1 MKSVNKCENQKRGE
15 TVKDCKMVAL
25 VLFAVV
31 ALCVTNA
38 SAQSSGSFNASGTS
52 AACAIGDGG
61 NFSGGAAGEGLLTTT
76 IQTSNGAGVTLLIRP
91 SLVTGLFTETKIS
104 QTVPTESAD
113 VGIEVCLKI
122 DGKTDGIPSSPCVV
136 YDQRFQQISTNLFS
150 AIANIAGGTC
160 VDASG
165 VPCYFDL
172 ILSTL
177 SAHSYDFVAQVPN
190 GSHTLTATWSV
201 IGHGATPGARIAS
214 CVGPGVL
221 TVTQTKVFKQNGTLS
236 F

>member
-1 MKSVNKCENQKRGE
+1 MK
-15 TVKDCKMVAL
+15 DYKMVVM

-31 ALCVTNA
+31 ALSVTNA
-38 SAQSSGSFNASGTS
+38 SAQSSGSFNASGTK
-52 AACAIGDGG
+52 AACTIGDGG
-61 NFSGGAAGEGLLTTT
+61 EFGDSGAGVNLLTTT
-76 IQTSNGAGVTLLIRP
+76 VKTSNGSGVTLLIRP
-91 SLVTGLFTETKIS
+91 SLVTGLFTDTKIS
-104 QTVPTESAD
+104 QSIPTATAD
-113 VGIEVCLKI
+113 VGIQVCLTI
-122 DGKTDGIPSSPCVV
+122 DGKEDGILSSPCVV
-136 YDQRFQQISTNLFS
+136 YDQRFQQISSNLFS
-150 AIANIAGGTC
+150 AIAGLGGTC
-160 VDASG
+160 TDPVTG
-165 VPCYFDL
+165 LPCFFEL

>member
-1 MKSVNKCENQKRGE
+1 M
-15 TVKDCKMVAL
+15 KDCKMVAL

-31 ALCVTNA
+31 ALSVTNA

-52 AACAIGDGG
+52 ATCAIGDGG
-61 NFSGGAAGEGLLTTT
+61 NFNGGADVNLLTTT

-122 DGKTDGIPSSPCVV
+122 DGKTDGILSSPCVV
-136 YDQRFQQISTNLFS
+136 YDQRFQQISSNLFS
-150 AIANIAGGTC
+150 AIANIAGQTTC
-160 VDASG
+160 TDPSTG
-165 VPCYFDL
+165 LPCYFDL

-190 GSHTLTATWSV
+190 GKHTLTATWSV
-201 IGHGATPGARIAS
+201 IGQQGSTPSSSVAS

-221 TVTQTKVFKQNGTLS
+221 TVTQTKVFKQNGSTLS
-236 F
+236 Y